1 MGKPQIF
8 VFIELKENKIYQNT
22 YASLTMARGIVK
34 ATIDSNKENVRW
46 ACIWDVNKVYY
57 EIISDDY
64 CETLQILHD
73 LNLGG
78 KVTKAIPK
86 KELAEISVNNPKLFD
101 KYLDYIAET
110 QKNNKFFSI
119 RDKFS

>member
-110 QKNNKFFSI
+110 QKNKKFFSI

>member
-34 ATIDSNKENVRW
+34 ATINSNKENVRW

-110 QKNNKFFSI
+110 QKNKKFFSI

>member
-34 ATIDSNKENVRW
+34 AAIDTNKENVRW
-46 ACIWDVNKVYY
+46 ACIWDVNKIYY

-110 QKNNKFFSI
+110 QKNKKFFSI

>member
-8 VFIELKENKIYQNT
+8 VFIELKENKIYENT

-119 RDKFS
+119 RDKFF

>member
-8 VFIELKENKIYQNT
+8 VFIELKENKIYENT

-46 ACIWDVNKVYY
+46 ACIWDVNKIYY

-110 QKNNKFFSI
+110 QKNKKFFSI

>member
-8 VFIELKENKIYQNT
+8 VFIELKGNKTYQKT

-34 ATIDSNKENVRW
+34 ATVDNNKENVRW
-46 ACIWDVNKVYY
+46 ACIWDANKVYY

-64 CETLQILHD
+64 SETLQILHD

-110 QKNNKFFSI
+110 QKNKKFFSI

>member
-8 VFIELKENKIYQNT
+8 VFIELKENKIYENT

-110 QKNNKFFSI
+110 QKNKKFFSI

>member
-8 VFIELKENKIYQNT
+8 VFIELKENKIYENT

-46 ACIWDVNKVYY
+46 ACIWDVNKIYY

>member
-8 VFIELKENKIYQNT
+8 VFIELKENKIYENT

>member
-8 VFIELKENKIYQNT
+8 VFIELKENKIYENT

-34 ATIDSNKENVRW
+34 ATIDSNKENVRL

-64 CETLQILHD
+64 C
-73 LNLGG
+73 
-78 KVTKAIPK
+78 
-86 KELAEISVNNPKLFD
+86 
-101 KYLDYIAET
+101 
-110 QKNNKFFSI
+110 
-119 RDKFS
+119 

>member
-8 VFIELKENKIYQNT
+8 VFIELKENKIYENT

-86 KELAEISVNNPKLFD
+86 KELAEISVNTPKLFD

>member
-8 VFIELKENKIYQNT
+8 VFIELKGNKTYQKT
-22 YASLTMARGIVK
+22 FASLIMAKGIVK
-34 ATIDSNKENVRW
+34 ETVDKNKENVRW
-46 ACIWDVNKVYY
+46 ACIWDANKVHY

-86 KELAEISVNNPKLFD
+86 KELAEISVSNPKLFD

-110 QKNNKFFSI
+110 QKNKKFFWI